1 MISKKF
7 KIFIIVVLAA
17 GFLILLL
24 RKSPAGGSVQ
34 TVNFKSGDTFFDTP
48 SIKAKVGTNLLFKV
62 QNTGRHT
69 FMINELNFRKELP
82 EGKSEFTL
90 KLDKKGIFTY
100 YCDVSGHRAAG
111 QFGTLF
117 VE

>member
-1 MISKKF
+1 MLNKKF
-7 KIFIIVVLAA
+7 KILIIAVLAL

-24 RKSPAGGSVQ
+24 RNNTARASVQ
-34 TVNFKSGDTFFDTP
+34 TVNFKSADTYFDTP
-48 SIKAKVGTNLLFKV
+48 SIKAKVGTTLLFKV

-69 FMINELNFRKELP
+69 FVINELNFRKELP

-90 KLDKKGIFTY
+90 KPDKKGIFTY
-100 YCDVSGHRAAG
+100 YCDVSGHRQAG

>member
-1 MISKKF
+1 MVNKKF
-7 KIFIIVVLAA
+7 KIIIIVVLAI

-24 RKSPAGGSVQ
+24 RKTPISGSVQ

-48 SIKAKVGTNLLFKV
+48 SIKAKVGTTLLFKV
-62 QNTGRHT
+62 QNSGRHT
-69 FMINELNFRKELP
+69 FVINEFNFRQELP

-90 KLDKKGIFTY
+90 KLDKKGVFTY
-100 YCDVSGHRAAG
+100 YCDLPGHRAAG